1 MIQRVSNNQAINQP
15 PKEGATSGA
24 RLLSSPS
31 WAELAGMPPSFSPS
45 LGTSGASDG
54 EGAGLSWEGSGGER
68 GWFRLL
74 MDLGIGVG
82 LRVRAEEGSTE
93 SHCSTFNISNSV
105 MSNSGP
111 AP

>member
-1 MIQRVSNNQAINQP
+1 
-15 PKEGATSGA
+15 
-24 RLLSSPS
+24 
-31 WAELAGMPPSFSPS
+31 MPPSFSLS

-54 EGAGLSWEGSGGER
+54 GGAVLSWEGSGCER
-68 GWFRLL
+68 GWLGLL

-82 LRVRAEEGSTE
+82 LTVRGEEGSTE
-93 SHCSTFNISNSV
+93 AHCSTFNISYSV